1 MNAITEDLWREVHEH
16 IASFERLAR
25 RTLEEAWQAGDKLI
39 LLKQQ
44 TPHGQ
49 WLPSLKER
57 GVSVHLAERMM
68 RLRRRYP
75 EILQIAE
82 FDSVQAALNAKKTKP
97 AQKKVRRSPYL
108 VSADDLW
115 DWERGEPTPL
125 AYRFLSEEELTEF
138 SHAVLGAEKQ
148 YAQGYGSHKEL
159 GIALALFRLAFSC
172 YVDIGPLKDNPAAMT
187 ETERRFDAFESS
199 RVDWIEK
206 PDLFLRMSLR
216 ASDRVRGLEG
226 PPRARLA
233 ALNGYNK
240 EERDGADWDTPFF
253 QIVRTGE

>member
-1 MNAITEDLWREVHEH
+1 MNEITEDLWREVHEH

-39 LLKQQ
+39 LLKKQ

-49 WLPSLKER
+49 WLPSLKKR

-97 AQKKVRRSPYL
+97 VQKKVRHSPYL
-108 VSADDLW
+108 ISADDLW
-115 DWERGEPTPL
+115 DWERGEATPL
-125 AYRFLSEEELTEF
+125 ASRFLSEEELTEF
-138 SHAVLGAEKQ
+138 SRAIQSAEEL
-148 YAQGYGSHKEL
+148 YAQGCGSHKEL
-159 GIALALFRLAFSC
+159 GTALAVFRLAFSC
-172 YVDIGPLKDNPAAMT
+172 YVDIGPLRDNPAAIA
-187 ETERRFDAFESS
+187 ETERRFEAFESS

-206 PDLFLRMSLR
+206 PGHFLRMSLR
-216 ASDRVRGLEG
+216 ASGRLLSLEG
-226 PPRARLA
+226 PPRARLP
-233 ALNGYNK
+233 ALNGYDS
-240 EERDGADWDTPFF
+240 EERDGADWDKPFF
-253 QIVRTGE
+253 QIVRTEE

>member
-97 AQKKVRRSPYL
+97 VQKKVKHSPYL

-125 AYRFLSEEELTEF
+125 AHRFLSEEELTEF
-138 SHAVLGAEKQ
+138 SHAVLNVLKNSTPKDVA
-148 YAQGYGSHKEL
+148 AMREL
-159 GIALALFRLAFSC
+159 GIALALFRIAFSC
-172 YVDIGPLKDNPAAMT
+172 YVDIGPLKRQPGRYVRNRA
-187 ETERRFDAFESS
+187 
-199 RVDWIEK
+199 
-206 PDLFLRMSLR
+206 SLR
-216 ASDRVRGLEG
+216 CV
-226 PPRARLA
+226 
-233 ALNGYNK
+233 
-240 EERDGADWDTPFF
+240 
-253 QIVRTGE
+253 